1 MNKDQVKGV
10 AKHVQGEVQEQVGK
24 LTGDTET
31 RLKGHAKEMEGKAQ
45 KELGDARE
53 ALKDKAEDLDRK
65 AGRDFNR

>member
-31 RLKGHAKEMEGKAQ
+31 RIKGHAKEMEGKAQ
-45 KELGDARE
+45 KELGDAKE
-53 ALKDKAEDLDRK
+53 AVEDEAEKKDRGL
-65 AGRDFNR
+65 

>member
-45 KELGDARE
+45 KEFGDAKE
-53 ALKDKAEDLDRK
+53 VLKDKAEDIDRK
-65 AGRDFNR
+65 AGR